1 MDLAEAGDGAMNRRT
16 LLILGIIFLVLL
28 AVTFAQN
35 YVANQITPT
44 PPIVLLRIF
53 PEMAVLDIQAIQLR
67 NYDSSLSFTI
77 SRAPDGTWTAPDS
90 QGTLNVEAASN
101 IARSVV
107 LLPYQRTVPEVENLA
122 DYGFENRGI
131 LLIQVLLANG
141 EQHVVAIGGLTPTGT
156 SYYTLVDDRP
166 EVYLVERGAIDF
178 LTNYLLTPPVYLTTP
193 TPHDNLNSD
202 GG

>member
-1 MDLAEAGDGAMNRRT
+1 MNRRT
-16 LLILGIIFLVLL
+16 LLILAGIFLALL
-28 AVTFAQN
+28 GLTFAQN
-35 YVANQITPT
+35 YVANQVTPT

-53 PEMAVLDIQAIQLR
+53 PEMAVLDIQAIQIR
-67 NYDSSLSFTI
+67 NVDGSRSFTI
-77 SRAPDGTWTAPDS
+77 SRAEDGTWTAPDT
-90 QGTLNVEAASN
+90 QGTLNSDAASN

-107 LLPYQRTVPEVENLA
+107 LLPYQRTVPEVENLTE
-122 DYGFENRGI
+122 YGFENDGI

-141 EQHVVAIGGLTPTGT
+141 EQHVVAVGGLTPTGT
-156 SYYTLVDDRP
+156 SYYTLVDERA